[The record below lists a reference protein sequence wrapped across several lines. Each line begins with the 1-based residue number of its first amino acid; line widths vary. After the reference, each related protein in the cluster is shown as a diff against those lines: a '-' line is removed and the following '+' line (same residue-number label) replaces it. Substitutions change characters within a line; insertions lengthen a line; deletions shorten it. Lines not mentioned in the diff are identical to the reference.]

1 MESTSR
7 KSLNN
12 EEFLRFRQAT
22 DKVAQ
27 LLSKRLKGHLE
38 VIRPLFLP
46 RILLGNHMKSAYT
59 EEIPGTE
66 KAFAELQ
73 EWFGKICENPFGL
86 PKKLQPPVPPI
97 PYYLEMIPYQYP
109 LPLGGTENKPITIT
123 SPTQWILSY
132 RNECPLDRLK
142 AMVSGKET
150 RQPDEM
156 KQTLINHLTLF
167 IFLKHFPALNQLLED
182 LRYQVET
189 RELGELGG
197 LPVIMLRAPVETFL
211 PPDDFI
217 LQITQLSGV
226 AAFQE
231 IIDPEA
237 VEKIPDPL
245 KESLKSFIA

>member
-217 LQITQLSGV
+217 LQITQLSGCCS
-226 AAFQE
+226 
-231 IIDPEA
+231 ISGDYRPGGGR
-237 VEKIPDPL
+237 KNP
-245 KESLKSFIA
+245 